1 MTELLAGPYRP
12 LVEYTRGGIV
22 ESFHAGAIA
31 VVDAQGRLV
40 ASYGDPTAVVFLRS
54 SAKPFQTLPL
64 IESGA
69 AEAFALPPREI
80 ALTCASHLGLDMH
93 AETAASIQARI
104 GASEHDLLCGTH
116 EVLDRETARRLLL
129 AGQAPGPNRHNCSG
143 KHSGMLVQARHRDLP
158 LADYINP
165 RHPVQQTILATFA
178 EMVGLS
184 PSQVVVGVDGCSA
197 PNFAVPLLNA
207 ALAFARLA
215 DPSSLPPRRANALR
229 TVFYAM
235 TAYPEMVRGPGGLD
249 TEVMRRR
256 PGLLASKGGAEA
268 TRAWASCPARC
279 GPIRPPWASP
289 SRSPTARPEPCR
301 LWPWKSCASWA
312 CWARPISTPWPSSTS
327 ARARPCATS
336 AGWWSARPGPPLT
349 WISQASPAHSR
360 SMMGSSRKRAG
371 AGTQCPPQPVFG
383 NILLFDDSNVPM
395 VSCNP
400 PLFSR

>member
-1 MTELLAGPYRP
+1 MTDLPAGPYRT
-12 LVEYTRGGIV
+12 LVEYTRGGMV
-22 ESFHAGAIA
+22 ESVHAGAIA
-31 VVDAQGRLV
+31 VVEAQGRLV
-40 ASYGDPTAVVFLRS
+40 AAYGDPTAVVFLRS

-69 AEAFALPPREI
+69 AEAFALPRREI

-104 GASEHDLLCGTH
+104 GASERDLLCGTH
-116 EVLDRETARRLLL
+116 EVPDPETARRLLL
-129 AGQAPGPNRHNCSG
+129 AGQAPTPNRHNCSG

-165 RHPVQQTILATFA
+165 SHPVQQTILATFA
-178 EMVGLS
+178 EMCGLS

-256 PGLLASKGGAEA
+256 PGLLVTKGGAEGYQGLGLVPGA
-268 TRAWASCPARC
+268 LGRNSPGLGVAIKIADGAARAV
-279 GPIRPPWASP
+279 PIVALEVLRQLGLLGEADFEALAEFNFAP
-289 SRSPTARPEPCR
+289 RETLRNFRGLVVGEARPAFA
-301 LWPWKSCASWA
+301 LDFSG
-312 CWARPISTPWPSSTS
+312 AR
-327 ARARPCATS
+327 
-336 AGWWSARPGPPLT
+336 
-349 WISQASPAHSR
+349 
-360 SMMGSSRKRAG
+360 
-371 AGTQCPPQPVFG
+371 V
-383 NILLFDDSNVPM
+383 
-395 VSCNP
+395 
-400 PLFSR
+400 

>member
-1 MTELLAGPYRP
+1 MSEPPYRT

-22 ESFHAGAIA
+22 ESVHTGAIA

-40 ASYGDPTAVVFLRS
+40 AAYGDPTAVTFLRS

-80 ALTCASHLGLDMH
+80 ALTCASHLGMDMH

-104 GASEHDLLCGTH
+104 GASERDLLCGTH
-116 EVLDRETARRLLL
+116 EVGDPATARRLIL
-129 AGQAPGPNRHNCSG
+129 AGQAPTPNRHNCSG

-165 RHPVQQTILATFA
+165 RHPIQQTILATFA
-178 EMVGLS
+178 EMCGLS
-184 PSQVVVGVDGCSA
+184 VDQVVVGVDGCSA
-197 PNFAVPLLNA
+197 PNFAVPLLNS

-235 TAYPEMVRGPGGLD
+235 TAYPEMVRGPGGFD

-256 PGLLASKGGAEA
+256 PGLLVTKGGAEGYQGLAIVPGALRPGSPALGVALKIADGSPRAVSLVALEVLRQLSLLAEADFDSLAEFDLAPRA
-268 TRAWASCPARC
+268 TLHNWRGLAV
-279 GPIRPPWASP
+279 GE
-289 SRSPTARPEPCR
+289 ARPAFT
-301 LWPWKSCASWA
+301 LDFS
-312 CWARPISTPWPSSTS
+312 
-327 ARARPCATS
+327 
-336 AGWWSARPGPPLT
+336 
-349 WISQASPAHSR
+349 
-360 SMMGSSRKRAG
+360 
-371 AGTQCPPQPVFG
+371 GTGV
-383 NILLFDDSNVPM
+383 
-395 VSCNP
+395 
-400 PLFSR
+400 